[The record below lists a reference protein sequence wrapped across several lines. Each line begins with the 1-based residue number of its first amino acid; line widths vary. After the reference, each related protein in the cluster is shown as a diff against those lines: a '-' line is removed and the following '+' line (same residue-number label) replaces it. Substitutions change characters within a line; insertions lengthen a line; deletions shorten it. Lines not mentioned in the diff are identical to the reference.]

1 MIEVAAAFPLLQA
14 QRGES
19 VAPSLN
25 LPQVPIK
32 DKRNDDDESS
42 DEVDED
48 RNDGKTESSCLNTE
62 IDTKMTERCVD
73 SANKLAMQKSIT
85 QIKRLKNNLQGIETL
100 MDEKNEQNVLN
111 CKLGDEAYAKKDD
124 RDDFKLVENAETKAN
139 LPLRHRQGQTQGGHR
154 SHGEGHHR
162 AHAQLPRVLQGLRQS
177 CGRHQHLPGGVQEQ
191 AVLLLLP
198 ARRGHRGPQ
207 LMPGETQGHAVQP
220 FHSQCCGR
228 LRVQRDQLGSC
239 PLRVRV

>member
-139 LPLRHRQGQTQGGHR
+139 LEKAFTWH
-154 SHGEGHHR
+154 
-162 AHAQLPRVLQGLRQS
+162 PRPSRGCSGSRMLS
-177 CGRHQHLPGGVQEQ
+177 
-191 AVLLLLP
+191 
-198 ARRGHRGPQ
+198 ARRRTRT
-207 LMPGETQGHAVQP
+207 M
-220 FHSQCCGR
+220 
-228 LRVQRDQLGSC
+228 
-239 PLRVRV
+239 